1 MKLEILH
8 KQWQETCVYCGVLT
22 KLNPKIKDARIGAS
36 RDHLIPTSAGGS
48 KGRHNL
54 VLSCKG
60 CNERKNDFD
69 PRIFVDLWFQL
80 DPKALRNHIAR
91 LEAGRPPAG
100 ITDRLKAML
109 RPARTKKIVKH

>member
-8 KQWQETCVYCGVLT
+8 KQWQAKCVYCGVLT
-22 KLNPKIKDARIGAS
+22 KLNPKLKEARIAAS

-54 VLSCKG
+54 VLSCRG
-60 CNERKNDFD
+60 CNERKDDFD

-80 DPKALRNHIAR
+80 DAKALRRHIAE
-91 LEAGRPPAG
+91 LEAANQPAG
-100 ITDRLKAML
+100 ITDRLRAML
-109 RPARTKKIVKH
+109 RPARSKKIVKH